1 MEPSQVKTF
10 LANYDTGQYS
20 EEEHRAFVEWLKTAP
35 VIELAAVVETV
46 GDLTEAKTTFLP
58 ADPALAARITAA
70 IETPAAKLVPLYR
83 FPFRRIAAAA
93 VVLVLGLSAFFIFK
107 RRPAKE
113 LIAAGS
119 TSAYKNDLSPGG
131 NKATLTLANGATIVL
146 DSASDGRLAEQGNAA
161 IVKTGSGQL
170 SYTAL
175 GRKPGETLYNSLSTP
190 RGGQYRIVLP
200 DGSKVWL
207 NAASSLR
214 FPTAFTGAERK
225 VELTGEAYFEIA
237 PLTPKGESKKVPF
250 IVSTLPAS
258 RGASSS
264 PLGAGGQEIEVLGT
278 HFNVNA
284 YPDEEAIN
292 TTLLEGSVSIRRSL
306 TTVNG
311 QPSTILKPGQ
321 QASLNTTGEIKVTD
335 DVNTDEVVAWIN
347 NRFDFRSAD
356 IKTVMRQLAR
366 WYDVEI
372 DYRKQVQGRFN
383 AEIPRNTYASDVLK
397 ALELTGK
404 VKFGIEGKKII
415 VMP

>member
-1 MEPSQVKTF
+1 MEPSRVKTF
-10 LANYDTGQYS
+10 LASYDSGHYS

-35 VIELAAVVETV
+35 AAELAAVVETV

-58 ADPALAARITAA
+58 ADPALAAKIAA
-70 IETPAAKLVPLYR
+70 VIETPAAKLVPLYR

-93 VVLVLGLSAFFIFK
+93 VVLVLGLSVFFIFK

-113 LIAAGS
+113 LIAAGT

-146 DSASDGRLAEQGNAA
+146 DSASDGRLAQQGNAA

-175 GRKPGETLYNSLSTP
+175 GGKPGETLYNSLSTP

-214 FPTAFTGAERK
+214 FPTVFTGAERK
-225 VELTGEAYFEIA
+225 VELTGEAYFEISHVSIEGSD
-237 PLTPKGESKKVPF
+237 KRMPF
-250 IVSTLPAS
+250 IVHMNTA
-258 RGASSS
+258 
-264 PLGAGGQEIEVLGT
+264 AGHTEEIEVLGT

-292 TTLLEGSVSIRRSL
+292 TTLLEGSVSLRQ
-306 TTVNG
+306 TGTMAPTV
-311 QPSTILKPGQ
+311 LKPGQ
-321 QASLNTTGEIKVTD
+321 QASLNTAGEIKVTD

-347 NRFDFRSAD
+347 NRFYFRSAD

>member
-1 MEPSQVKTF
+1 
-10 LANYDTGQYS
+10 
-20 EEEHRAFVEWLKTAP
+20 
-35 VIELAAVVETV
+35 V
-46 GDLTEAKTTFLP
+46 GDLTEVKTTFLP
-58 ADPALAARITAA
+58 ADPDLAARIAA
-70 IETPAAKLVPLYR
+70 SIETPSAKLVPLYR
-83 FPFRRIAAAA
+83 FPFRKIAAAA
-93 VVLVLGLSAFFIFK
+93 VVLALGLSVFFIFK
-107 RRPAKE
+107 RHPTKE
-113 LIAAGS
+113 LIAAGT

-146 DSASDGRLAEQGNAA
+146 DSASDGRLAQQGNAA

-175 GRKPGETLYNSLSTP
+175 GGKPGETLYNSLSTP

-225 VELTGEAYFEIA
+225 VELTGEAYFEISHVSI
-237 PLTPKGESKKVPF
+237 TGTDKRMPF
-250 IVSTLPAS
+250 IVRT
-258 RGASSS
+258 GNE
-264 PLGAGGQEIEVLGT
+264 EIEVLGT

-284 YPDEEAIN
+284 YPDEEVIN
-292 TTLLEGSVSIRRSL
+292 TTLLEGSISIRRPLS
-306 TTVNG
+306 TVNR
-311 QPSTILKPGQ
+311 QLSTILTPGQ
-321 QASLNTTGEIKVTD
+321 QASLNTTGEIKITD

-347 NRFDFRSAD
+347 NRFYFRSAD

>member
-113 LIAAGS
+113 LIAAGT

-175 GRKPGETLYNSLSTP
+175 GGKPGETLYNSLSTP

-225 VELTGEAYFEIA
+225 VELTGEAYFEISHVSIA
-237 PLTPKGESKKVPF
+237 GTGKRMPF
-250 IVSTLPAS
+250 IVRTLPAS
-258 RGASSS
+258 GSSSS
-264 PLGAGGQEIEVLGT
+264 PSGAGGEEIEVLGT

-292 TTLLEGSVSIRRSL
+292 TTLLEGSVSIRRTGA
-306 TTVNG
+306 TT
-311 QPSTILKPGQ
+311 PTILTPGQ